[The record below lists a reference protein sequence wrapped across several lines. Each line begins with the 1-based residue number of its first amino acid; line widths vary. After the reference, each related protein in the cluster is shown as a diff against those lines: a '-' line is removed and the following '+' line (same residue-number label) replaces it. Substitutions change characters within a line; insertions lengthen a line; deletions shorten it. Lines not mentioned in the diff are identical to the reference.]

1 MACANCRRNKVQ
13 CDPERPCRVC
23 VRRGLECIMPS
34 CTCTEGG
41 LEPGTCS
48 FCRAQRSNRNNQA
61 NSSARSQTSE
71 EGQTVISGKLGL
83 LQPRIKHHVDIMKDT
98 PPPSAS
104 SNISGYHE
112 VDGFRNPTQARSP
125 SYDHHIPSQGQ
136 SFSTDIHMSA
146 DAFSRVAYIHDY
158 SSEISTTSPNPFE
171 YRSRVADQERLQ
183 DMYFPQHAHQ
193 EFPSGGNTFTD
204 LGITNPDAGNEAGL
218 DKFMSRNL
226 GMGGLS
232 SAHPR
237 DPSVPSSFIP
247 AQYQQ
252 SQAPPQA
259 QSQASYTSSSFMQ
272 SVSVAAAHAAAS
284 AAHGGSASV
293 SDFDDGGGV
302 GVGVGFGTYG
312 PEAPTTFGD
321 TSRSYGP
328 VLMAMP
334 ISVSIPVPT
343 YPQSQVLHSSRVRPL
358 PLFFSSIRYV
368 HWCTWLAN
376 K

>member
-1 MACANCRRNKVQ
+1 MN
-13 CDPERPCRVC
+13 D
-23 VRRGLECIMPS
+23 
-34 CTCTEGG
+34 
-41 LEPGTCS
+41 
-48 FCRAQRSNRNNQA
+48 
-61 NSSARSQTSE
+61 SARSQPSE
-71 EGQTVISGKLGL
+71 ESQTVTSGKLRL
-83 LQPRIKHHVDIMKDT
+83 LWPRIKHHVNIRKDT

-112 VDGFRNPTQARSP
+112 VDGFGNAAQASH
-125 SYDHHIPSQGQ
+125 SYNHHVPSQGQ
-136 SFSTDIHMSA
+136 SFSRDIHTSA
-146 DAFSRVAYIHDY
+146 DAFSRVQYVQYVHGY
-158 SSEISTTSPNPFE
+158 SSEISTTPPNPFD
-171 YRSRVADQERLQ
+171 YHSRFGDQERRQ
-183 DMYFPQHAHQ
+183 DIPVYFTQHAHQ

-204 LGITNPDAGNEAGL
+204 LGITNSDAGNEAGL

-226 GMGGLS
+226 GVGDLS

-252 SQAPPQA
+252 PPAPPQA

-293 SDFDDGGGV
+293 SGFDGGGV

-321 TSRSYGP
+321 PSRSYGP

-334 ISVSIPVPT
+334 VSVSIPVPT
-343 YPQSQVLHSSRVRPL
+343 YPQSQILHSPRVRPL
-358 PLFFSSIRYV
+358 PPLFSSVRYV
-368 HWCTWLAN
+368 HWCIWLAN